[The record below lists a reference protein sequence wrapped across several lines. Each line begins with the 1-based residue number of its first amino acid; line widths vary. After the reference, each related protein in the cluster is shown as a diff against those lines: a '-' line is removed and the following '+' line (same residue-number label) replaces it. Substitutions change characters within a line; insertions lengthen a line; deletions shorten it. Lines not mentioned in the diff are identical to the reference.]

1 MLFKNQVTLYIVVIV
16 VGAVFLELAVF
27 ILAVF
32 LVLCFIEVTELVR
45 SAELFFLVV
54 VFIDPLYYLN
64 NKEFYAYTNQSHRNL
79 R

>member
-16 VGAVFLELAVF
+16 VGMVFLELAVF

-45 SAELFFLVV
+45 STELFFFNSTFETLPITLP
-54 VFIDPLYYLN
+54 FMCIA
-64 NKEFYAYTNQSHRNL
+64 KNQL
-79 R
+79 